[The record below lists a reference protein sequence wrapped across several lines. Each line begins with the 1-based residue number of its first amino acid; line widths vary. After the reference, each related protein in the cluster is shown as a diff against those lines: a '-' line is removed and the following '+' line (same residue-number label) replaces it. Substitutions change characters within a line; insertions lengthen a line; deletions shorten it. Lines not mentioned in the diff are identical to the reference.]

1 MNDFDALAAFVS
13 RNLCEPFIRSIR
25 FPRFKNLTAGAE
37 IKFDFPITAL
47 VGPNGTNKSSI
58 LRALQACPN
67 QNNIGDHWFDTE
79 LDRID
84 SSGEQDPHRYIHT
97 YRAPSGAL
105 AEVIKARVGKASR
118 GADYFETSAP
128 RRRDGMAPM
137 PRESPRRDSPL
148 RNKTRWKPIE
158 KHVVYLDFRSEL
170 PAYDIFMSFDWSGKA
185 NGASDKKKRIRERS
199 RHVSAALSELREE
212 HDFYGK
218 NRILEP
224 AEALSAEELTQVGRI
239 LGREYRSVR
248 LVKHEYFGVE
258 GYTAAL
264 ETKYREYSEAYAGS
278 GEFAAIM
285 LVREITRAAACSLI
299 LLDEPE
305 TSLHPGA
312 QSELMR
318 FIARECRKKKHQVV
332 LATHAP
338 AIVEELPDRARK
350 LLDIDP
356 LSGYVEVVSQ
366 SCSAAEAFSRVG
378 ARYPKRT
385 IIVED
390 NLAREFVLRA
400 ARTRGPDYLNS
411 INVTPLPGGA
421 ETLAQRVAPV
431 QAHLGSECTLIL
443 DGDQRPRS
451 PLRPPKDLLDS
462 ELRNELDKVKIP
474 VKALI
479 RSGGDDNSSTQLV
492 RSQRTTHEWFF
503 RHTGYLPGDASP
515 DDLLLEILGDR
526 AGPGGAKK
534 TWEDRTRQELGR
546 LSNESVSSNEIL
558 ETQRRALAAV
568 ADDESNLR
576 EILSELDRLL
586 R

>member
-25 FPRFKNLTAGAE
+25 FPRFKNLAAGAE

-67 QNNIGDHWFDTE
+67 QYNIGDHWFDTE

-105 AEVIKARVGKASR
+105 AEVIKARVGKTSR

-137 PRESPRRDSPL
+137 PRESPRKDSPL

-170 PAYDIFMSFDWSGKA
+170 PAYDIFMSFDWGGKA
-185 NGASDKKKRIRERS
+185 NGPSDKKKRIRKRS
-199 RHVSAALSELREE
+199 RHVRAALSELREE

-218 NRILEP
+218 NHILEP
-224 AEALSAEELTQVGRI
+224 AEVLNTDELACVGRI
-239 LGREYRSVR
+239 LGRRYTAVC
-248 LVKHEYFGVE
+248 LVKHKYFGVE

-264 ETKYREYSEAYAGS
+264 ETEHREYSEAYAGS

-285 LVREITRAAACSLI
+285 LVRAIARAPERSLI

-318 FIARECRKKKHQVV
+318 FIAQECKTKKHQVV
-332 LATHAP
+332 IATHAP
-338 AIVEELPDRARK
+338 AIVDGLPDHARK
-350 LLDIDP
+350 LVDINP
-356 LSGYVEVVSQ
+356 KTGYVQVVAQ
-366 SCSAAEAFSRVG
+366 SASPEEAFARVG
-378 ARYPKRT
+378 ARFDRKT
-385 IIVED
+385 VIVED
-390 NLAREFVLRA
+390 DLAKEFVLRA
-400 ARTRGPDYLNS
+400 ARIKGQDFIDS
-411 INVTPLPGGA
+411 INVTPVPGGA
-421 ETLAQRVAPV
+421 DAMLRRVVTV
-431 QAHLGSECTLIL
+431 QAQLQSECLVLL
-443 DGDQRPRS
+443 DGDKRAEEPMLDPS
-451 PLRPPKDLLDS
+451 KVSDADLQV
-462 ELRNELDKVKIP
+462 ELDKVNI
-474 VKALI
+474 
-479 RSGGDDNSSTQLV
+479 SEGSLV
-492 RSQRTTHEWFF
+492 RNGGAGDTDLQLAQARRVTYEWVAAHV
-503 RHTGYLPGDASP
+503 RYLPGRESP
-515 DDLLLEILGDR
+515 DALLLSLVDED
-526 AGPGGAKK
+526 AAAEPAKPY
-534 TWEDRTRQELGR
+534 WRDRTHQELGMLPR
-546 LSNESVSSNEIL
+546 EKVSARQIL
-558 ETQRRALAAV
+558 ETQRRELAKLDDQEPALQ
-568 ADDESNLR
+568 N
-576 EILSELDRLL
+576 ILEMLEEGL
-586 R
+586 